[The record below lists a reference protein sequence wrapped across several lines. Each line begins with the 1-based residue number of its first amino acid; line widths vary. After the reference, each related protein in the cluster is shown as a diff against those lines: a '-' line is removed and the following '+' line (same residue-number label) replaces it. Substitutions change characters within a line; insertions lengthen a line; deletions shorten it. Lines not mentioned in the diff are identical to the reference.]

1 MTAAA
6 EMTNDMLK
14 GTMKAQEPMS
24 RHTSWRA
31 GGVAEYFYQPADL
44 HDLAQALG
52 SGALQRPV
60 TMIGL
65 GSNLLV
71 RDGGL
76 PGTVIC
82 TVGALKDLTLLQPGL
97 VRAEAGVA
105 GAQVA
110 RFSVKNGLGGAQFL
124 AGIPGTVGGMLAMNA
139 GAFGGETWRIVK
151 AVEVMDASGRI
162 DIRHPETFEI
172 GYRHVSGLGADE
184 WFVAAHF
191 ELAAADADEK
201 VLDIRALLERRA
213 EAQPVRTWNAGSVF
227 KNPKGDHAARLI
239 ESCGLKG
246 LRKGDAVVSAKH
258 ANFIINEGQATA
270 TDIEWLIEAIRKTV
284 ETRTGVLLEPE
295 VRIVGEPK

>member
-1 MTAAA
+1 MTAVA
-6 EMTNDMLK
+6 EMTNMTLK
-14 GTMKAQEPMS
+14 GTLKAREPMS

-31 GGVAEYFYQPADL
+31 GGVAERFYQPADL
-44 HDLAQALG
+44 DDLARALG
-52 SGALQRPV
+52 SGELQSPLTV
-60 TMIGL
+60 IGL

-76 PGTVIC
+76 RGTVVC
-82 TVGALKDLTLLQPGL
+82 TVGALKDLTLLAPGV

-110 RFSVKNGLGGAQFL
+110 RFSVKSKLNGAQFL

-162 DIRHPETFEI
+162 SVRRPHEFEI
-172 GYRHVSGLGADE
+172 GYRHVAGLGQDE

-191 ELAAADADEK
+191 ALAAARPDDN
-201 VLDIRALLERRA
+201 VLDIRTLLDQRA
-213 EAQPVRTWNAGSVF
+213 ELQPVKTWNAGSVF
-227 KNPKGDHAARLI
+227 KNPEGDHAARLI

-246 LRKGDAVVSAKH
+246 LRRGGAVVSEKH
-258 ANFIINEGQATA
+258 ANFIINEGEATA
-270 TDIEWLIEAIRKTV
+270 ADIEWLIEHIRDTVKT
-284 ETRTGVLLEPE
+284 ETGVLLEPE
-295 VRIVGEPK
+295 VRIVGEPA